1 MANDYV
7 LVIGSKNYSSWSLR
21 PWLAMKRGG
30 IAFREIVIDLKGP
43 GRLADLAR
51 HSPSGKVPVLRIG
64 DLVVWDSLAIVETM
78 ADRHPEANLWPADKD
93 ARARARSLAAE
104 MHAGFFD
111 LRQSCPMNML
121 AREPRATLPDAV
133 AENVR
138 RIVTIWKEAR
148 GRFGKGGPFLFGAFS
163 NADAMYAPVASRF
176 RTYVPDLKAYGDDG
190 TAAAYVEAIFAMS
203 EMAEWIEGA
212 RREEAARR

>member
-30 IAFREIVIDLKGP
+30 IAFREIVIDLKSP
-43 GRLADLAR
+43 SRLAELSR
-51 HSPSGKVPVLRIG
+51 YSPSGKVPVLRIG
-64 DLVVWDSLAIVETM
+64 DLVVWDSIAIVDTM
-78 ADRHPEANLWPADKD
+78 ADRHPEAQLWPVDKD
-93 ARARARSLAAE
+93 ARAIARSLAAE

-111 LRQSCPMNML
+111 LRQSCPMNLL
-121 AREPRATLPDAV
+121 AREPRAALPDAV

-190 TAAAYVEAIFAMS
+190 TAAAYVEAIFAMP
-203 EMAEWIEGA
+203 EMAEWMDGA
-212 RREEAARR
+212 RREEAARQ

>member
-78 ADRHPEANLWPADKD
+78 ADRHPEAKLWPADKD
-93 ARARARSLAAE
+93 ARAMARSLAAE

-190 TAAAYVEAIFAMS
+190 TAAAYVEAIFAMP
-203 EMAEWIEGA
+203 EMAEWIDGA